1 MNLRIQYLH
10 YCEVRK
16 VKNNDEIW
24 KEHIR
29 WYALCDYLEKESCG
43 RLIVPWK
50 LIPNHPDWCEEVL
63 EKWKEQKAKGF
74 KVP

>member
-1 MNLRIQYLH
+1 MEN
-10 YCEVRK
+10 K
-16 VKNNDEIW
+16 KNDFSELD
-24 KEHIR
+24 R
-29 WYALCDYLEKESCG
+29 WYGLCDYLEKEPCG

-50 LIPNHPDWCEEVL
+50 LIPNHPDWCEAVL